1 MYEQSRIKKKNLTLS
16 KMEQKWHV
24 RYNFLSPLSFRH
36 QSIVKGVNALPP
48 EDRLLKFLV
57 DNSVD
62 CEEAVQC
69 ANCDWECKK
78 QVLYHLIGLKSG
90 TKLRIY
96 IATMALH

>member
-1 MYEQSRIKKKNLTLS
+1 MQNKKQLSLS
-16 KMEQKWHV
+16 KLEHKQHV
-24 RYNFLSPLSFRH
+24 RCASLSPVLFRH

-57 DNSVD
+57 DNSAD

-78 QVLYHLIGLKSG
+78 QVLYHLLVRHKNYNS
-90 TKLRIY
+90 Y
-96 IATMALH
+96 